1 MITVNFT
8 GGARKS
14 FQTDSL
20 EISQN
25 LNTIS
30 ELLVYLIGQKPEN
43 TPTFDGKNL
52 LIAINGIDS
61 SALNGNDTK
70 LNSNDVINIIPIIHG
85 GSTSIITNSKTNV
98 IFTIKNNQIRLFE
111 INKSNS
117 NKDYLLSLRK
127 KFPKLQLQA
136 ISSKF
141 ILNKEHAQK
150 IICISIKKQQQN
162 QLLSEKLETD
172 LLLRFANTTQIN
184 EAINN
189 VGLSPSENFILIVI
203 GAKSY
208 QTKLAKIIYDDLD
221 VIFKKNNKNFLKK
234 HFQISTQTLNSIE
247 SNTPLVDLL
256 VEKAS
261 ILI

>member
-1 MITVNFT
+1 MTTVNFT

-30 ELLVYLIGQKPEN
+30 ELITYLIEHKPEN
-43 TPTFDGKNL
+43 TPDFDGKNL
-52 LIAINGIDS
+52 LIAVNGIDS
-61 SALNGNDTK
+61 SALDGNNTK
-70 LNSNDVINIIPIIHG
+70 LNYDDTVNIIPIIHG
-85 GSTSIITNSKTNV
+85 GSKTNV
-98 IFTIKNNQIRLFE
+98 SFIINNNQIRLFE

-117 NKDYLLSLRK
+117 SKDYLISLRE

-136 ISSKF
+136 ISSRF
-141 ILNKEHAQK
+141 ILNKEHAKK
-150 IICISIKKQQQN
+150 IISISVNKKLKN

-172 LLLRFANTTQIN
+172 LLLRFANTTQISD
-184 EAINN
+184 AIKN
-189 VGLSPSENFILIVI
+189 VGLYSNQNFILISI
-203 GAKSY
+203 GN
-208 QTKLAKIIYDDLD
+208 KLSQKKLSESLHDDLD
-221 VIFKKNNKNFLKK
+221 IIFKNDNQNFIKK
-234 HFQISTQTLNSIE
+234 YFDISNQTLNSIE
-247 SNTPLVDLL
+247 SKTPLTDLL

>member
-1 MITVNFT
+1 MTTVNFI

-30 ELLVYLIGQKPEN
+30 ELIRYLIEHKPEN
-43 TPTFDGKNL
+43 TPDFDGKNL
-52 LIAINGIDS
+52 LIAINGVDS
-61 SALNGNDTK
+61 SALDGTDTK
-70 LNSNDVINIIPIIHG
+70 LNSDDIVNIIPIIHG
-85 GSTSIITNSKTNV
+85 GSKTNTSF
-98 IFTIKNNQIRLFE
+98 IINNYQIGLFE

-117 NKDYLLSLRK
+117 NKDYLISLRE

-136 ISSKF
+136 ISSRF
-141 ILNKEHAQK
+141 ILDKEHAKK
-150 IICISIKKQQQN
+150 IISISINKKLKN

-172 LLLRFANTTQIN
+172 ILLRFGNTTQISD
-184 EAINN
+184 AIKN
-189 VGLSPSENFILIVI
+189 VGLSLNQNFILIAI
-203 GAKSY
+203 GNKSS
-208 QTKLAKIIYDDLD
+208 QKKLSELLDDDLD
-221 VIFKKNNKNFLKK
+221 IIFKKDNQNFIKK
-234 HFQISTQTLNSIE
+234 HFKISNQTLNSIE
-247 SNTPLVDLL
+247 SKTPLIDLL